1 MKKNREYR
9 IKNIYRAILGSIYAT
24 FFIIYSL
31 RAERGFT
38 LLIAS
43 LIGSILLTLAIFM
56 ITIAQKEVLLSTLG
70 RDSQYAFYAADAGAE
85 CALYWD
91 YRGGFDP
98 VTPTHTPSC
107 SEQVVGEDVSGIS
120 ADSTDLVIGGQG
132 YGVPSR
138 MQFEQNHR
146 CVIVTVTKTLSVTNE
161 VRTLID
167 SRGYNLPCSITE
179 SPRRLERA
187 IEMRY

>member
-1 MKKNREYR
+1 MAGYL
-9 IKNIYRAILGSIYAT
+9 IKTSMTKPA
-24 FFIIYSL
+24 
-31 RAERGFT
+31 FT

-85 CALYWD
+85 CALFWD
-91 YRGGFDP
+91 FRGGFD
-98 VTPTHTPSC
+98 VIDATHDAQCTG
-107 SEQVVGEDVSGIS
+107 QVVGEIIPGLS
-120 ADSTDLVIGGQG
+120 ADNTDFVIGGQG

-138 MQFEQNHR
+138 MQFQQNNR
-146 CVIVTVTKTLSVTNE
+146 CVIVTVTKTDVAGET
-161 VRTLID
+161 RTLID
-167 SRGYNLPCSITE
+167 SRGYNLPCSVTD

-187 IEMRY
+187 IEMKY